1 MVEDRGGRCQ
11 CIVPITERQTMN
23 TPSSRAAASAAGTG
37 KSGLPII
44 SILVALVFGVAF
56 SNLMIGQ
63 RAVVLHSI
71 RQQPS
76 QLQQYDHPS
85 PTIGQRPQHRKFT
98 DNSQVDDGND
108 DDNKDQL
115 YDGKYIT
122 QILLEKEPFPSK
134 TINHYIN
141 HNANSPPHSR
151 LKYLPGTLQL
161 THAQALQHCF
171 VNATHYSEH
180 MHPLNQS
187 LVSISH
193 KYKLIYRN
201 IVKSSSSSA
210 RHVMQDFFEGGDLR
224 MKHDDMMKKVQ
235 PTSKGGYTMI
245 SFIREPLNRFYSQY
259 DEAYFR

>member
-1 MVEDRGGRCQ
+1 
-11 CIVPITERQTMN
+11 MN
-23 TPSSRAAASAAGTG
+23 TPSSRAAAGNG
-37 KSGLPII
+37 KRGLPVI
-44 SILVALVFGVAF
+44 SILVALVLGVAF

-63 RAVVLHSI
+63 RAIVLHSN
-71 RQQPS
+71 RQQPTQS
-76 QLQQYDHPS
+76 QQHDHPS
-85 PTIGQRPQHRKFT
+85 PMIDRRSQYRKVT
-98 DNSQVDDGND
+98 DNPQVDDDND
-108 DDNKDQL
+108 DDNKDHV

-134 TINHYIN
+134 TINHDIN
-141 HNANSPPHSR
+141 RNANYPPTSR

-171 VNATHYSEH
+171 VNATHYTEH

-210 RHVMQDFFEGGDLR
+210 RHVMQDFFEGRDLR

-235 PTSKGGYTMI
+235 PTGEGGYTMI